1 MYNVVMRYIF
11 LALALTILGTSA
23 MFMVDIA
30 NIGMVSDWAFLY
42 NGFWKTNPG
51 QVFHLAEYTVFGCL
65 WGLGALA
72 VWALLKPH

>member
-1 MYNVVMRYIF
+1 MYNVVMRYVF
-11 LALALTILGTSA
+11 LALALTTLGTSA

-30 NIGMVSDWAFLY
+30 NIGMVEGWAFLY

-51 QVFHLAEYTVFGCL
+51 QAFHIAEYIVFGCL